1 MKSGEKNLTGHLTPS
16 FTQGQRGR
24 VSSDPFGP
32 PSSVEGGERESEA
45 FLKSNE
51 KSLKCFKQGS
61 DTAKW

>member
-51 KSLKCFKQGS
+51 KITEGF
-61 DTAKW
+61 